1 GETVIVGV
9 NKFADGEDP
18 PMIPAPDVSA
28 LEQAQVARVR
38 ATRAARDGARAHG
51 TLATLG
57 DAARRV
63 ANKEAGVHLMPL
75 IIEAVRARATVGEI
89 SDTLAAQWGT
99 YRPGS

>member
-1 GETVIVGV
+1 
-9 NKFADGEDP
+9 
-18 PMIPAPDVSA
+18 MIPAPDFSA

-38 ATRAARDGARAHG
+38 ATRAARDAARASA

-63 ANKEAGVHLMPL
+63 AHREPGVHLMPL
-75 IIEAVRARATVGEI
+75 VVEAVRARATVGEI